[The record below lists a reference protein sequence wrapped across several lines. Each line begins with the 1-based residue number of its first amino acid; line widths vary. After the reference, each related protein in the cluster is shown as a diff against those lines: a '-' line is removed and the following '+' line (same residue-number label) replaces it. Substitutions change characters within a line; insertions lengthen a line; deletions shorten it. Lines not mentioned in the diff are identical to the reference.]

1 MWLYAFGVLGR
12 TQVDTTNGYRVLN
25 QNIFFSARNVT

>member
-12 TQVDTTNGYRVLN
+12 TQRDFPVLN
-25 QNIFFSARNVT
+25 QKVFFSARNVT